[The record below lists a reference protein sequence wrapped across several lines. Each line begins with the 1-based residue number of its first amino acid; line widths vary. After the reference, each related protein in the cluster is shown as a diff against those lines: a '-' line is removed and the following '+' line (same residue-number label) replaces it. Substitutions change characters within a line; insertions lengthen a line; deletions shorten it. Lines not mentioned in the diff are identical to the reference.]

1 MRRNYVDKQKP
12 SRPRRAKR
20 AVKKVQPPLSAEDKE
35 LFEEK
40 PASDMKMKYAP
51 RMKVGSPTIK
61 APGSKKV
68 TTVGLGNLTVETIDG
83 NTYV

>member
-1 MRRNYVDKQKP
+1 MDNQKP
-12 SRPRRAKR
+12 SKPRRAKR
-20 AVKKVQPPLSAEDKE
+20 VKKVQPPLSAEDKE

-40 PASDMKMKYAP
+40 PETEMKMKYAP
-51 RMKVGSPTIK
+51 RMKVGSPSIK

-68 TTVGLGNLTVETIDG
+68 TTIGLGNLTVETIDG

>member
-1 MRRNYVDKQKP
+1 MDKQKP
-12 SRPRRAKR
+12 SRPRRATR
-20 AVKKVQPPLSAEDKE
+20 VKKVQPPLSAEDKE

-40 PASDMKMKYAP
+40 PETEMKMKYAP
-51 RMKVGSPTIK
+51 RMKVGSPSIK
-61 APGSKKV
+61 SPGSKKV

>member
-1 MRRNYVDKQKP
+1 MDKMKAARP
-12 SRPRRAKR
+12 SRAKR
-20 AVKKVQPPLSAEDKE
+20 TKKDHPPLSAEDKE

-40 PASDMKMKYAP
+40 SEMKMKYAP
-51 RMKVGSPTIK
+51 RMKVGGPKIS
-61 APGSKKV
+61 APGNKV

>member
-1 MRRNYVDKQKP
+1 M
-12 SRPRRAKR
+12 
-20 AVKKVQPPLSAEDKE
+20 SAEDKE

-40 PASDMKMKYAP
+40 SEMKMKYAP
-51 RMKVGSPTIK
+51 RMKAGSPKIK
-61 APGSKKV
+61 APGSNKV

>member
-1 MRRNYVDKQKP
+1 MDKQKP

-20 AVKKVQPPLSAEDKE
+20 ATKKVQPPLSAEDKE

-40 PASDMKMKYAP
+40 SEMKMKYAP
-51 RMKVGSPTIK
+51 RMKVGSPNIK

-68 TTVGLGNLTVETIDG
+68 TTVGLGNLTVETVTG
-83 NTYV
+83 NPNI

>member
-1 MRRNYVDKQKP
+1 MDKMKAA
-12 SRPRRAKR
+12 RPRRAKR
-20 AVKKVQPPLSAEDKE
+20 ATKKVQPPLSAEDKE

-40 PASDMKMKYAP
+40 PEDVKMKYAP

-61 APGSKKV
+61 APGSNKV

>member
-1 MRRNYVDKQKP
+1 VDQVKP
-12 SRPRRAKR
+12 SRPRKAKR
-20 AVKKVQPPLSAEDKE
+20 ANKVQPPLSAEDKE

-40 PASDMKMKYAP
+40 SEMKMKYAP
-51 RMKVGSPTIK
+51 RMKVGSPNIK

>member
-1 MRRNYVDKQKP
+1 MDQVKP
-12 SRPRRAKR
+12 SRPRKAKR
-20 AVKKVQPPLSAEDKE
+20 ANKVQPPLSAEDKE

-40 PASDMKMKYAP
+40 SEMKMKYAP
-51 RMKVGSPTIK
+51 RMKVGSPNIK

-68 TTVGLGNLTVETIDG
+68 TTIGLGNLTVETIDG

>member
-1 MRRNYVDKQKP
+1 MDQQKP

-20 AVKKVQPPLSAEDKE
+20 AKKVQPPLSAEDKE

-40 PASDMKMKYAP
+40 PESEMKMKYAP
-51 RMKVGSPTIK
+51 RMKVGSPNIK

>member
-1 MRRNYVDKQKP
+1 MDQQKP

-20 AVKKVQPPLSAEDKE
+20 AKKVQPPLSAEDME

-40 PASDMKMKYAP
+40 SESDMKMKYAP
-51 RMKVGSPTIK
+51 RMKAGSPNIK